1 MNDDHMTP
9 FQRLD
14 QICARMNSGLTA
26 VAVVLGLMVA
36 CLGMIRAAEMGTN
49 LDATASTAHLQ
60 SHNPTFNLST
70 YQ

>member
-26 VAVVLGLMVA
+26 VAVVLGLMAA
-36 CLGMIRAAEMGTN
+36 CLGVIRAAETGSN
-49 LDATASTAHLQ
+49 LDARASSTAQL
-60 SHNPTFNLST
+60 SSPTLNLSP
-70 YQ
+70 Y